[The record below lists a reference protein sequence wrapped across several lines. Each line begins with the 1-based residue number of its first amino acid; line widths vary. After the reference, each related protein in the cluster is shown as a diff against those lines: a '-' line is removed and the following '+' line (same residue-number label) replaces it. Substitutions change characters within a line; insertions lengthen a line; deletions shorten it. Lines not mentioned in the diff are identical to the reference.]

1 MSALRSRTVAGIV
14 AWKFT
19 ALVLLPL
26 MLSVTAGCPVGR
38 DVAAVT
44 HSETVED
51 TMPGQAARI
60 IPCDSLEDTL
70 LSLLSLPGFTPEAG
84 LFPHLLE
91 SRDVIAMRHASE
103 PKREGAPLFRPP
115 RIRV

>member
-1 MSALRSRTVAGIV
+1 MRALRSRTVAGIV

-38 DVAAVT
+38 DVLVPLEIAENTLPDQV
-44 HSETVED
+44 
-51 TMPGQAARI
+51 ARI
-60 IPCDSLEDTL
+60 TPCDSLEDTL
-70 LSLLSLPGFTPEAG
+70 LNLLSLPGFTPEAG
-84 LFPHLLE
+84 LFPHPLQC
-91 SRDVIAMRHASE
+91 RDVIVMGHAIE
-103 PKREGAPLFRPP
+103 PKWDISSLFRPP

>member
-1 MSALRSRTVAGIV
+1 MRALRSRTVAGIV

-38 DVAAVT
+38 DVLVPLEIAENT
-44 HSETVED
+44 LPS
-51 TMPGQAARI
+51 QAARI
-60 IPCDSLEDTL
+60 TPCDSLEDTL
-70 LSLLSLPGFTPEAG
+70 LNLLSLPGFTPDAG
-84 LFPHLLE
+84 LFPYLLQT
-91 SRDVIAMRHASE
+91 RDVIAMGHAIE
-103 PKREGAPLFRPP
+103 PKWDISSLFRPP

>member
-1 MSALRSRTVAGIV
+1 MRALRSRTVAGIV

-38 DVAAVT
+38 DVLVPLEIAENT
-44 HSETVED
+44 L
-51 TMPGQAARI
+51 PGQAARI
-60 IPCDSLEDTL
+60 TPCDSLEDSL
-70 LSLLSLPGFTPEAG
+70 LNLLSLPGFTPEASS
-84 LFPHLLE
+84 FPHLLQ
-91 SRDVIAMRHASE
+91 SRDVIAMGHAIE
-103 PKREGAPLFRPP
+103 PKWDISSLFRPP

>member
-1 MSALRSRTVAGIV
+1 MRALRSRTVAGIV

-38 DVAAVT
+38 DVLVPLEIAENT
-44 HSETVED
+44 L
-51 TMPGQAARI
+51 PGQTARI
-60 IPCDSLEDTL
+60 IPCDSLADTL
-70 LSLLSLPGFTPEAG
+70 LNLLSLPGFTPESG
-84 LFPHLLE
+84 LFPDLLQ
-91 SRDVIAMRHASE
+91 SRDVIAMRRAIE
-103 PKREGAPLFRPP
+103 PKGDIAPLFRPP

>member
-1 MSALRSRTVAGIV
+1 MRALRSRTVAGIV

-38 DVAAVT
+38 DVLVPLEIAENT
-44 HSETVED
+44 L
-51 TMPGQAARI
+51 PGQAARI

-70 LSLLSLPGFTPEAG
+70 LNLLSVPGFTPESG
-84 LFPHLLE
+84 LFPDLLQ
-91 SRDVIAMRHASE
+91 SRDVIAMRRAIE
-103 PKREGAPLFRPP
+103 PKGDIAPLFRPP